1 MERNIV
7 LIGMPGSGKTQVGKR
22 LAAALSR
29 PYFDADEA
37 LVALAGESIAALF
50 AQGEEVFRDWE
61 TKTCAA
67 LAKKTGAVI
76 ATGGGV
82 VKREENI
89 RLLRENGVLVFLDR
103 APEDIVADVDCAGRP
118 LLKNGPGEVYRLY
131 EERIALYRAACDL
144 TVKNDSS
151 LEEAVG
157 RAASAV
163 AAWEDERKEMTEE

>member
-29 PYFDADEA
+29 PYIDADTV
-37 LVALAGESIAALF
+37 LVGLAGESIAALF
-50 AQGEEVFRDWE
+50 DRGEEVFRDWE

-67 LAKKTGAVI
+67 LAREAGAVI

-82 VKREENI
+82 VKRAENI
-89 RLLRENGVLVFLDR
+89 RLLRENGLVVFLDR
-103 APEDIVADVDCAGRP
+103 APADIVSDVDCAARP

-151 LEEAVG
+151 LEEAV
-157 RAASAV
+157 RRVASAA
-163 AAWEDERKEMTEE
+163 AAWEAQRKETTEK